1 MLASFDRVHFL
12 VLAADR
18 HILELNAELDA
29 LSKDKVA
36 MDAEAAAKA
45 RQCYLF
51 FAALDQLKIDATAPA
66 TAAAAAAATTTTTAA
81 ASGPAAA
88 SGAGAPVSATAVPS
102 TIVDAMA
109 TDA

>member
-1 MLASFDRVHFL
+1 MHLSFFPS
-12 VLAADR
+12 R
-18 HILELNAELDA
+18 HILELNAELEA

-66 TAAAAAAATTTTTAA
+66 I
-81 ASGPAAA
+81 ASG
-88 SGAGAPVSATAVPS
+88 SGSGVAATAVGSAAAGTSAPKLP
-102 TIVDAMA
+102 AC
-109 TDA
+109 

>member
-1 MLASFDRVHFL
+1 MHVRVARSRNFLCSFR
-12 VLAADR
+12 DR

-66 TAAAAAAATTTTTAA
+66 PATAAVAATTAAAA
-81 ASGPAAA
+81 SGSAVT
-88 SGAGAPVSATAVPS
+88 GAGAPISATAVVPS
-102 TIVDAMA
+102 AIVDAMA

>member
-1 MLASFDRVHFL
+1 MYAPVIFSPS
-12 VLAADR
+12 R
-18 HILELNAELDA
+18 HIFELNAELDA

-66 TAAAAAAATTTTTAA
+66 IAAGSGSGAAATAVASSGSAA
-81 ASGPAAA
+81 AGTSAPAPA
-88 SGAGAPVSATAVPS
+88 SVVPSAPS

>member
-1 MLASFDRVHFL
+1 MHVRVVRSRNFL
-12 VLAADR
+12 VFPPNR

-66 TAAAAAAATTTTTAA
+66 TAAAAAAAAATTTAA
-81 ASGPAAA
+81 ASGSAA
-88 SGAGAPVSATAVPS
+88 SGAGAPAPAAAVPS

>member
-1 MLASFDRVHFL
+1 
-12 VLAADR
+12 
-18 HILELNAELDA
+18 
-29 LSKDKVA
+29 

-66 TAAAAAAATTTTTAA
+66 VAATTATAIVA
-81 ASGPAAA
+81 ATGTGTSV
-88 SGAGAPVSATAVPS
+88 PVSAAAVPSVPS